1 MVSPEERARLWRP
14 VVSVSLGLPATLLFG
29 GHERSERLLG
39 VPLTHADIAVW
50 GGEDR
55 VRFTG

>member
-1 MVSPEERARLWRP
+1 MVSPEERVGLLRP
-14 VVSVSLGLPATLLFG
+14 VFSVSLGLPAALLFG

-55 VRFTG
+55 VRFTE